1 MGSVKA
7 GTFLDMD
14 LSQEYETF
22 NDFVND
28 TEKVLSKVG
37 IALRD
42 TNMKFRDTEDVLGEV
57 ASKWQTYTDVEKNAI
72 ATAIAGVRQR
82 ESFLA
87 FNPLE
92 AYVELF
98 HHILKLY

>member
-14 LSQEYETF
+14 LEQEYENF

-42 TNMKFRDTEDVLGEV
+42 TNKQFRDTEDVLAQV
-57 ASKWQTYTDVEKNAI
+57 ASKWEEYSDVERNAI
-72 ATAIAGVRQR
+72 KFSPANSNICY
-82 ESFLA
+82 E
-87 FNPLE
+87 PLE
-92 AYVELF
+92 L
-98 HHILKLY
+98 LGTP